1 MDNTLAAEVVPLDLL
16 GMEER
21 SAKLKMRASLKGIK
35 RPASLSARIGA
46 AVAGMYCTISPVRRT
61 GHGFISIQGNLI
73 FPVTLLFYAESFLSH
88 LPCTS
93 VVLSPSLDS
102 ISSSLVSCHVLSYR
116 RIGRTG

>member
-73 FPVTLLFYAESFLSH
+73 FPVTLLSYAECFLSH

-93 VVLSPSLDS
+93 VVLLTRFH
-102 ISSSLVSCHVLSYR
+102 LLFTCVMSCHVLSYR

>member
-46 AVAGMYCTISPVRRT
+46 AVAGMYCTISLVRRT
-61 GHGFISIQGNLI
+61 
-73 FPVTLLFYAESFLSH
+73 VM
-88 LPCTS
+88 
-93 VVLSPSLDS
+93 VLSAFKG
-102 ISSSLVSCHVLSYR
+102 I
-116 RIGRTG
+116 